1 VTTTQAEAT
10 LKARTLIEALPYM
23 RSYRGRV
30 VVVKLGGESLDDP
43 ALAAQVA
50 EDIALLSL
58 VGVRVAVVH
67 GGGPQI
73 SRAMEQRGMEPRFL
87 GGLRVTDDASMELV
101 QQVLIGEINSGLV
114 RRLNG
119 AGIAAVGMS
128 GIDAGSMTAETQ
140 AGPAGEDLGRVGR
153 VVAVDPDYMRSVL
166 DGGFTPV
173 VASIAPTADGVALNV
188 NADAAAAVVAS
199 ALGAEKLVYVTN
211 VEGLYRDLG
220 DRDSLVS
227 ELKTDDLAALAP
239 SLSSGMRP
247 KAESALAALA
257 AGVAKVHILD
267 GRVEH
272 ALLLEIFTPE
282 GIGTQVLP

>member
-1 VTTTQAEAT
+1 MTTQGEAT
-10 LKARTLIEALPYM
+10 LKARTLIEALPYI
-23 RSYRGRV
+23 RSYRNRV
-30 VVVKLGGESLDDP
+30 VVVKLGGEPLDDA
-43 ALAAQVA
+43 ALASQVA

-58 VGVRVAVVH
+58 VGLKVVVVH

-73 SRAMEQRGMEPRFL
+73 SRAMQQRGIEPRFL
-87 GGLRVTDDASMELV
+87 GGLRVTDDESMELV

-114 RRLNG
+114 RRLNA

-128 GIDAGSMTAETQ
+128 GIDAGSMTAEKV
-140 AGPAGEDLGRVGR
+140 AGPNGEDLGRVGR
-153 VVAVDPDYMRSVL
+153 VVAVDPVYIRSIL
-166 DGGFTPV
+166 AGGFVPV
-173 VASIAPTADGVALNV
+173 VASIAPNVDGMALNV
-188 NADAAAAVVAS
+188 NADAAAASVAT
-199 ALGAEKLVYVTN
+199 AVEAEKLVYVTN
-211 VEGLYRDLG
+211 VEGLYRDFG

-227 ELKTDDLAALAP
+227 ELKTDDLAALTP

-247 KAESALAALA
+247 KAESALAALG
-257 AGVAKVHILD
+257 AGVGKVHILD

>member
-1 VTTTQAEAT
+1 MTTRSEAM
-10 LKARTLIEALPYM
+10 LKARTLIEALPYI

-30 VVVKLGGESLDDP
+30 VVVKLGGEPLDDP
-43 ALAAQVA
+43 GLAAQVA
-50 EDIALLSL
+50 EDIALLAL
-58 VGVRVAVVH
+58 VGVRVVVVH

-73 SRAMEQRGMEPRFL
+73 SRAMEQRGIEPRFL

-101 QQVLIGEINSGLV
+101 QQVLIGEINPGLV

-128 GIDAGSMTAETQ
+128 GIDANTMTAERV
-140 AGPAGEDLGRVGR
+140 AGPGGEDLGRVGR
-153 VVAVDPDYMRSVL
+153 VASIDTAYLHSVL

-173 VASIAPTADGVALNV
+173 VASIAPTADGLALNV
-188 NADAAAAVVAS
+188 NADAAAASVAS

-220 DRDSLVS
+220 DSDSLVS
-227 ELKTDDLAALAP
+227 ELKTDDLAALTP

-247 KAESALAALA
+247 KAESALSALQQ
-257 AGVAKVHILD
+257 GVSKVHILD

>member
-1 VTTTQAEAT
+1 MTTKTEAT
-10 LKARTLIEALPYM
+10 LKARTLIEALPYI
-23 RSYRGRV
+23 RSYHGRV
-30 VVVKLGGESLDDP
+30 VVVKLGGEPLDDP
-43 ALAAQVA
+43 MLAAQVA
-50 EDIALLSL
+50 EDLALLSL
-58 VGVRVAVVH
+58 VGVRVVVVH

-73 SRAMEQRGMEPRFL
+73 SRAMEQRGIEPRFL

-114 RRLNG
+114 RRLNA

-128 GIDAGSMTAETQ
+128 GIDANTMIAEKV
-140 AGPAGEDLGRVGR
+140 AGPGGEDLGRVGR
-153 VVAVDPDYMRSVL
+153 VASVDPSYVHSVL

-188 NADAAAAVVAS
+188 NADAAAASVAS

-211 VEGLYRDLG
+211 VEGLYRDFG
-220 DRDSLVS
+220 DSDSLVS

-247 KAESALAALA
+247 KAESALSALQH
-257 AGVAKVHILD
+257 GVAKVHILD

>member
-1 VTTTQAEAT
+1 MTTKAEAT
-10 LKARTLIEALPYM
+10 LKARTLIEALPYI
-23 RSYRGRV
+23 RSYHGRV
-30 VVVKLGGESLDDP
+30 VVVKLGGESLDDA
-43 ALAAQVA
+43 ALATQVA
-50 EDIALLSL
+50 EDIALLAL
-58 VGVRVAVVH
+58 VGVRVVVVH

-73 SRAMEQRGMEPRFL
+73 SRAMEQRGLQPRFL

-114 RRLNG
+114 RRLNA

-128 GIDAGSMTAETQ
+128 GIDANTMVAEKV
-140 AGPAGEDLGRVGR
+140 AGPSGEDLGRVGR
-153 VVAVDPDYMRSVL
+153 VASIDPSYLQAVL
-166 DGGFTPV
+166 AGGFTPV
-173 VASIAPTADGVALNV
+173 VASIAPTADGLALNV
-188 NADAAAAVVAS
+188 NADAAAASVAS

-220 DRDSLVS
+220 DSDSLVS
-227 ELKTDDLAALAP
+227 ELKMDDLAALAP

-247 KAESALAALA
+247 KAESALSALA
-257 AGVAKVHILD
+257 HGVAKVHILD

>member
-1 VTTTQAEAT
+1 MTSHVEAT
-10 LKARTLIEALPYM
+10 LKARTLIEALPYI
-23 RSYRGRV
+23 RSYRNRV
-30 VVVKLGGESLDDP
+30 VVVKLGGGSLDDP
-43 ALAAQVA
+43 ALAAGVA
-50 EDIALLSL
+50 EDVALLSL
-58 VGVRVAVVH
+58 VGVRVVVVH

-73 SRAMEQRGMEPRFL
+73 SRAMEQRGIEPRFL
-87 GGLRVTDDASMELV
+87 GGLRVTDDASMQLV

-114 RRLNG
+114 RRLNA

-128 GIDAGSMTAETQ
+128 GIDAGSILAEPLR
-140 AGPAGEDLGRVGR
+140 GPAGEDLGRVGR
-153 VVAVDPDYMRSVL
+153 VVAVDPAYIRSIL
-166 DGGFTPV
+166 DGGFIPV
-173 VASIAPTADGVALNV
+173 VASIAPTSDGVALNV
-188 NADAAAAVVAS
+188 NADAAAASVAS
-199 ALGAEKLVYVTN
+199 AVGAEKLVYVTD
-211 VEGLYRDLG
+211 VEGLYRDFG

-227 ELKTDDLAALAP
+227 ELKTDDLAALVP

-247 KAESALAALA
+247 KAESALAAMD

>member
-1 VTTTQAEAT
+1 MTTQAEAT
-10 LKARTLIEALPYM
+10 LKARTLIEALPYI
-23 RSYRGRV
+23 RSYRNRV
-30 VVVKLGGESLDDP
+30 VVVKLGGEPLDDP
-43 ALAAQVA
+43 ALASQVA

-58 VGVRVAVVH
+58 VGVNVVVVH

-73 SRAMEQRGMEPRFL
+73 SRAMKQRGIEPRFL
-87 GGLRVTDDASMELV
+87 GGLRVTDDESMELV
-101 QQVLIGEINSGLV
+101 QQVLIGDINSGLV
-114 RRLNG
+114 RRLNA

-128 GIDAGSMTAETQ
+128 GIDAGSMTAEKV
-140 AGPAGEDLGRVGR
+140 AGPGGEDLGRVGR
-153 VVAVDPDYMRSVL
+153 VVAVDPAYIRSVL
-166 DGGFTPV
+166 AGGFVPV
-173 VASIAPTADGVALNV
+173 VASIAPTAEGVALNV

-199 ALGAEKLVYVTN
+199 AVEAEKLVYVTN
-211 VEGLYRDLG
+211 VEGLYRDFG

-227 ELKTDDLAALAP
+227 ELKTDDLAALTP

-247 KAESALAALA
+247 KAESALAALE

>member
-1 VTTTQAEAT
+1 MTTQAEAT

-58 VGVRVAVVH
+58 VGVRVVVVH

-73 SRAMEQRGMEPRFL
+73 SRAMEQRGIEPRFL

-114 RRLNG
+114 RRLNA

-128 GIDAGSMTAETQ
+128 GIDAGSMTAERQ

-153 VVAVDPDYMRSVL
+153 VVAVDPGYLRSVL

-173 VASIAPTADGVALNV
+173 VASIAPTVDGIALNV

-211 VEGLYRDLG
+211 VEGLYRDFG

-227 ELKTDDLAALAP
+227 ELKTDDLAALTP

>member
-1 VTTTQAEAT
+1 MTTKAEAT
-10 LKARTLIEALPYM
+10 LKARTLIEALPYI
-23 RSYRGRV
+23 RSYHGQV
-30 VVVKLGGESLDDP
+30 VVVKLGGEPLDDP
-43 ALAAQVA
+43 TLAAQVA

-58 VGVRVAVVH
+58 VGVRVVVVH

-73 SRAMEQRGMEPRFL
+73 SRAMEERGMEPRFL

-114 RRLNG
+114 RRLNA

-128 GIDAGSMTAETQ
+128 GIDASTMVAEKLG
-140 AGPAGEDLGRVGR
+140 GPGGEDLGRVGR
-153 VVAVDPDYMRSVL
+153 VTSVDPSYLHAVL

-173 VASIAPTADGVALNV
+173 VASIAPTADGLALNV
-188 NADAAAAVVAS
+188 NADAAAASVAI

-239 SLSSGMRP
+239 TLSSGMRP
-247 KAESALAALA
+247 KAESALSALQH
-257 AGVAKVHILD
+257 GVAKVHILD